1 MGHFFYISRHFILQF
16 TNILKRGRAYLLNA
30 ITAAGTCEM
39 EIERKAVKKSSKK
52 LLLKSKEYGNI
63 IVTIIIISK

>member
-1 MGHFFYISRHFILQF
+1 
-16 TNILKRGRAYLLNA
+16 
-30 ITAAGTCEM
+30 M